1 MRRIRLCSPDPG
13 IKNNKKNMNK
23 ILTIIIPTY
32 NMEKYLRKCLDS
44 LLVSDENMQRLEVL
58 VVNDGSKDSSSLIG
72 HEYEAKYPQTFRVI
86 DKENG
91 NYGSC
96 INRGLKEATGKY
108 VKVLDADDYFDK
120 DVFTEFIDFLKTIDV
135 ELIISDSTIVNPI
148 GEFLEK
154 TSFSMTP
161 NDVFSL
167 PNLDEND
174 IKCLYHH
181 NITYAK
187 AIFSQIDYCQTEGI
201 SYTDDEWIFFPMLK
215 VNRVTYF
222 RQVLYLYLI
231 GREGQTFDP
240 ERLKKE
246 FDSRLIVGRNLVSFY
261 TTHIS
266 ECSEGTKRYLS
277 VKLYYRLKPLYNF
290 YLVNNLN
297 VNMNPLIEFDRFI
310 FQHHKGVLKIVNSIK
325 NRLGGHYIMKWRDSG
340 YNRNIFVL
348 RIQQMRVNFLKL
360 FGVRFR

>member
-1 MRRIRLCSPDPG
+1 
-13 IKNNKKNMNK
+13 MNK

-32 NMEKYLRKCLDS
+32 NMEKYLCKCLDS
-44 LLVSDENMQRLEVL
+44 LIVSDENMLCLEVL
-58 VVNDGSKDSSSLIG
+58 VVNDGSKDFSSQIAHG
-72 HEYEAKYPQTFRVI
+72 YESKYPLTFRVI

-96 INRGLKEATGKY
+96 INCGLKEATGKY

-120 DVFTEFIDFLKTIDV
+120 VVFTKFIDFLKTIDV
-135 ELIISDSTIVNPI
+135 ELVISDSTIVNTI

-154 TSFSMTP
+154 TSFSLIP

-167 PNLDEND
+167 SNLNIND

-181 NITYAK
+181 NITYAT
-187 AIFSQIDYCQTEGI
+187 AIFPKIGYCQTEGI
-201 SYTDDEWIFFPMLK
+201 SYTDDEWIFFPMIK
-215 VNRVTYF
+215 VNKVAYF

-231 GREGQTFDP
+231 GRDGQTFDP

-246 FDSRLIVGRNLVSFY
+246 FNSRLVVGRNLVSYY
-261 TTHIS
+261 TTHIG
-266 ECSEGTKRYLS
+266 ECSEGAMHYLS

-297 VNMNPLIEFDRFI
+297 VNMNPIIEFDRFI
-310 FQHHKGVLKIVNSIK
+310 FQHHKDV
-325 NRLGGHYIMKWRDSG
+325 
-340 YNRNIFVL
+340 
-348 RIQQMRVNFLKL
+348 
-360 FGVRFR
+360 